1 MKQIIE
7 IKRNHADFCRGAA
20 FSGKLEI
27 FELKQ
32 LADMEASYKARCR
45 HALELYKNWRR
56 LYSQQTDMIELA
68 YGNLEG
74 VMLRRRAEDAVRA
87 YWIIRRDFRGLFE
100 EYLGYYQKNSS
111 YKNSSRA
118 A

>member
-1 MKQIIE
+1 MTQTID
-7 IKRNHADFCRGAA
+7 IKRNQTQFFRDAGLGGR
-20 FSGKLEI
+20 LEI

-45 HALELYKNWRR
+45 QSLARYKNWRR
-56 LYSQQTDMIELA
+56 SYSQQTDLIELA

-74 VMLRRRAEDAVRA
+74 TLLRRRAEDAVHA
-87 YWIIRRDFRGLFE
+87 YWIIRRDFRVFFE
-100 EYLGYYQKNSS
+100 EYLGYCQKNSS
-111 YKNSSRA
+111 YQNYRQA